1 MDGGVKVANVTDLTR
16 VERIGAHSHI
26 RGLGLDE
33 SLDARAVSQGM
44 VGQEKARRAAGVVRA
59 RPHASRRAAR
69 LRGGGAVRRCA
80 SSRPPHALR
89 RSCR

>member
-44 VGQEKARRAAGVVRA
+44 VGQEKARRAAGVVRL
-59 RPHASRRAAR
+59 RPHSERCAAW
-69 LRGGGAVRRCA
+69 LCRGCAVRRRA